1 MTRTIK
7 VHFDGKVFVPDE
19 PVDLPAGETAEIEV
33 TVTTSPAPAD
43 VGPPPPPDPEYPLRN
58 LAEWA
63 STLPIDPASPGDRA
77 AQHDHYLYGTPKREK
92 P

>member
-19 PVDLPAGETAEIEV
+19 PVDLAVGEPANV
-33 TVTTSPAPAD
+33 TVD
-43 VGPPPPPDPEYPLRN
+43 VPSSPPPPQVPPAAPPDPDFPLRSFV
-58 LAEWA
+58 EWA
-63 STLPIDPASPGDRA
+63 AKLPPLPDSPGDAA
-77 AQHDHYLYGTPKREK
+77 AQHDHYLYGTPKREN